1 VDLAWSPNQLCSNN
15 HDHQEETTAVQLN
28 DDVYVLPLSMVRDG
42 ETHTYNLS
50 LILDPAHGP
59 TLVDTGLPGQLDP
72 IARALA
78 PAGVQVSDLKRI
90 VLTHQDID
98 HVGSLHDLVQ
108 ASGAQ
113 VLAHEI
119 EAPFIDGTERPR
131 FARPEVLAS
140 RPELRAVF
148 ERLQPTPVDQLLHNG
163 DRLNL
168 ARGVRIVFT
177 PGHTI
182 GHICLYLERSG
193 TVIAGD
199 ALTASEGRLHG
210 PNQNATSDIE
220 TATRSVQKLAELEVQ
235 AIVCYH
241 GGVVRDDTGRQLRR
255 VIEELAQ

>member
-1 VDLAWSPNQLCSNN
+1 MQTHN
-15 HDHQEETTAVQLN
+15 HDNQEETTAVQLN

-42 ETHTYNLS
+42 QTHTYNLS
-50 LILDPAHGP
+50 LILDPTHGP
-59 TLVDTGLPGQLDP
+59 TLVDTGLPGQLDQ
-72 IARALA
+72 IARAMA
-78 PAGVQVSDLKRI
+78 PASVQVSDLKRI

-119 EAPFIDGTERPR
+119 EVPFIDGTEKPR

-148 ERLQPTPVDQLLHNG
+148 ERFQRTPVDQLLHDA

-168 ARGVRIVFT
+168 AGGVRVVFT

-182 GHICLYLERSG
+182 GHMCLYLERSG
-193 TVIAGD
+193 TLIAGD
-199 ALTASEGRLHG
+199 ALTASEGRLQG
-210 PNQNATSDIE
+210 PNQNATSHMA
-220 TATRSVQKLAELEVQ
+220 TAARSVQKLADLDVR

-241 GGVVRDDTGRQLRR
+241 GGVVRDDPGGQLRH